1 MSIQGEIVY
10 IIFAILMVFA
20 PIIAGIRRYGIAAVI
35 YLIGTVIFVVS
46 LFKAKGGWE
55 DLANFATLLVVVLPI
70 YIIGTIVWIWTA
82 MRRKRAQS

>member
-1 MSIQGEIVY
+1 
-10 IIFAILMVFA
+10 MVIA
-20 PIIAGIRRYGIAAVI
+20 PIIAGMRRYGIAAVI